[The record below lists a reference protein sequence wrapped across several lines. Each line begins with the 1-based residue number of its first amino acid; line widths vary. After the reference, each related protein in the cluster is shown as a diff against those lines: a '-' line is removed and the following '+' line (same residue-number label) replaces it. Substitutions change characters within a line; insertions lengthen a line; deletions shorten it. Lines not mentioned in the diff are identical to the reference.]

1 MNRILVIRR
10 DNIGDLVCT
19 TPLFD
24 ALRGRWPDAW
34 IAALVNTYN
43 AEVLDRNPSLDAV
56 YAYEKK
62 KHRRGSLLANLIGRV
77 RTVAQL
83 RARKLDYVLV
93 PAATPRSLRLAASL
107 KPRKIVAAKP
117 GRDDSRHEVERI
129 FSLGSS
135 LGLTGTPGP
144 MRVFP
149 DPEKRRTLEKSV
161 GNGPFVAVHISARQ
175 AIRRWPIE
183 RYAALIR
190 SIARGERVM
199 LLWSP
204 GAKDDPRHP
213 GDDAAAA
220 ELIALTSGASVVPLP
235 TPDLAPATPAPP

>member
-107 KPRKIVAAKP
+107 KPRKIVAAKSGATIRGMRWSAFFLWAARWASP
-117 GRDDSRHEVERI
+117 VRRVPCVYFRIRRRDARWKRALATALSSRC
-129 FSLGSS
+129 
-135 LGLTGTPGP
+135 
-144 MRVFP
+144 
-149 DPEKRRTLEKSV
+149 
-161 GNGPFVAVHISARQ
+161 ISAP
-175 AIRRWPIE
+175 ARRS
-183 RYAALIR
+183 AAGR
-190 SIARGERVM
+190 SNAMRR
-199 LLWSP
+199 
-204 GAKDDPRHP
+204 
-213 GDDAAAA
+213 
-220 ELIALTSGASVVPLP
+220 
-235 TPDLAPATPAPP
+235 